1 MLQIRTK
8 RCAHSWVVKL
18 ESTSW
23 RRGGCKVQPQM
34 PQRRFSATSQSPISL
49 ALRTQLN
56 SGRYTN
62 MCTPTYMCW
71 PVVLFVHLLPLCPVS
86 ESFRRLV
93 KWSARRETDSVRAQW
108 KKLFSW
114 TNIPFNV
121 KYQTQSPTTTP
132 PFWPVHKHQP
142 SLLTLQSTCPQA
154 PSLSQNGLCPICTV
168 KALPT
173 TLKSLSFL

>member
-1 MLQIRTK
+1 MR
-8 RCAHSWVVKL
+8 
-18 ESTSW
+18 
-23 RRGGCKVQPQM
+23 
-34 PQRRFSATSQSPISL
+34 
-49 ALRTQLN
+49 N
-56 SGRYTN
+56 TN

-108 KKLFSW
+108 NKLFSW

-121 KYQTQSPTTTP
+121 KYQTQSPTTMP
-132 PFWPVHKHQP
+132 PFWPVHKHHP

-154 PSLSQNGLCPICTV
+154 PSLSQNRLCPICTV
-168 KALPT
+168 KAPMNKHKKCSPVEYQLYYHFYYDFV
-173 TLKSLSFL
+173 KKAMIFLFKWMQWPMNAYLFIQNTQR